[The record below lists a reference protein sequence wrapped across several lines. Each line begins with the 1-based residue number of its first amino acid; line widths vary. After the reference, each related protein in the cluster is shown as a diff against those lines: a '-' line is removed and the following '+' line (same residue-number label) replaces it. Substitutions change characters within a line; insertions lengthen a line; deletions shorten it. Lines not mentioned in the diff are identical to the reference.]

1 MKLADFGQ
9 ARFHDCE
16 EGKPVYTH
24 MVTTRWY
31 RAPELLYGARTY
43 GPAVD
48 MWAVGMIFSELLGV
62 LSSPKARS
70 ETQKQASGT
79 TALFKND
86 HRKTQTRI
94 SLLMIEARAIR
105 R

>member
-1 MKLADFGQ
+1 MAFLYAGILHRDLKPCNVLLTDDGTVKLADFGQ

-24 MVTTRWY
+24 TVTTRWY
-31 RAPELLYGARTY
+31 RAPELLYGARAY

-62 LSSPKARS
+62 S
-70 ETQKQASGT
+70 
-79 TALFKND
+79 
-86 HRKTQTRI
+86 
-94 SLLMIEARAIR
+94 
-105 R
+105 